1 MIEDV
6 GTWKMPFGGRLVLA
20 MMVMWSAQNVRA
32 AVGMPCEDMLR
43 LLDNFAFF
51 VLVSSC
57 VGLGIWLGSLSMVKE
72 VGMEKVP
79 FGSLVLAMGIM

>member
-1 MIEDV
+1 MIEEV
-6 GTWKMPFGGRLVLA
+6 GMWKMPFVGRLVLLMA
-20 MMVMWSAQNVRA
+20 EWSARNVRA
-32 AVGMPCEDMLR
+32 PVGMPCGDMLR

-57 VGLGIWLGSLSMVKE
+57 VGLGIWLRSLSMVKE

-79 FGSLVLAMGIM
+79 FGSLVLAMGLM